1 MYAHTHQSRHK
12 ASGRDITLTVWN
24 IIRQIVFIYLFLI
37 ALGLPCCPGFSLAA
51 ASRAY
56 SLVASHCGGFSCCG
70 ARALGHKS
78 FSRCSTWAQQLWRT
92 GLVAPRLACGTFL
105 DEGLNPCLLHRWA
118 DSLPLSD
125 QGNPILFHFD
135 LLNGFPVY
143 YHVSMSQPVVAAFE
157 KYCPGAETK

>member
-70 ARALGHKS
+70 ARAPGHLDFGS
-78 FSRCSTWAQQLWRT
+78 CHSRLSST
-92 GLVAPRLACGTFL
+92 GLVVVVQSLSRSEACEIFPDLGP
-105 DEGLNPCLLHRWA
+105 NPCL
-118 DSLPLSD
+118 
-125 QGNPILFHFD
+125 
-135 LLNGFPVY
+135 
-143 YHVSMSQPVVAAFE
+143 
-157 KYCPGAETK
+157 CPGRWILSHWTTREVPLCIFCPEFAPAGHAW